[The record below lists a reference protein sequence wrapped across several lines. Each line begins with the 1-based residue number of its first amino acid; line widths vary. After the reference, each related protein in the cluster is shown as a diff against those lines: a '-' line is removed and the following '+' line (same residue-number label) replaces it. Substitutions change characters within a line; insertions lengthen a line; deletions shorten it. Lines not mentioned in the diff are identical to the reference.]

1 MENQIVVFKDGALEL
16 DVKIT
21 PEQDTV
27 WLRAEEMALLFDR
40 DRSVIQRHIRSI
52 FNENELDRSST
63 CAKFAQVQNEGIRS
77 VNRTYD
83 YYNLDVI
90 ISVGYRVK
98 SQRGIAFRKWASGV
112 LKQYLLAGYAIN
124 EKRMAAMNK
133 VIQIQSGI
141 IAGAV
146 GINAEDVLKVI
157 QEYSKALQLLD
168 DYDHQCIT
176 QPEGTACTNQLQY
189 EECMDL
195 IRKMDFSKDSTI
207 FGTEKEPG
215 KLEGILSAIYQ
226 SAFGQDVYPTLEE
239 KAANLL
245 YFIIKD
251 HAFNDGCKRI
261 GAALFLHFLNRNGVL
276 YRNGKQTLSEST
288 LAAITLLIA
297 ESDPKEKGVMIQ
309 IVMNFLR
316 WEWEEYENE

>member
-1 MENQIVVFKDGALEL
+1 MDNQIVVFKDGALEL

-27 WLRAEEMALLFDR
+27 WLSLEQLADLFEKNK
-40 DRSVIQRHIRSI
+40 STISRHIKKI
-52 FNENELDRSST
+52 FTEGELFSNSVV
-63 CAKFAQVQNEGIRS
+63 ANFATTASDGK
-77 VNRTYD
+77 TYNVS

-98 SQRGIAFRKWASGV
+98 SKRGIAFRKWASSV
-112 LKQYLLAGYAIN
+112 IKQYLLAGYAVN

-146 GINAEDVLKVI
+146 GINVEDVLKVI
-157 QEYSKALQLLD
+157 QEYSRALQLLD
-168 DYDHQCIT
+168 DYDHQCIM
-176 QPEGTACTNQLQY
+176 QPEGTSCAYQLQY
-189 EECMDL
+189 RECMDL
-195 IRKMDFSKDSTI
+195 IRKMNFSKDSSI

-215 KLEGILSAIYQ
+215 KLEGILSAIHQ

-261 GAALFLHFLNRNGVL
+261 GAALFLHFLNRNGAL
-276 YRNGKQTLSEST
+276 YRNGKQTISEST
-288 LAAITLLIA
+288 LAAITLLMA
-297 ESDPKEKGVMIQ
+297 ESDPKEKDVMIH

-316 WEWEEYENE
+316 WD

>member
-16 DVKIT
+16 DVKIS

-27 WLRAEEMALLFDR
+27 WLTLDQLAELFDKNK
-40 DRSVIQRHIRSI
+40 STISRHIKNV
-52 FNENELDRSST
+52 FTEGELTVDST
-63 CAKFAQVQNEGIRS
+63 VAKFATVQKEGSRDIKRQIEF
-77 VNRTYD
+77 
-83 YYNLDVI
+83 YNLDVI

-98 SQRGIAFRKWASGV
+98 SQRGIAFRKWASSV
-112 LKQYLLAGYAIN
+112 LKQYLLAGYAVN

-146 GINAEDVLKVI
+146 GINAADVLKVI

-168 DYDHQCIT
+168 DYDHQRIT
-176 QPEGTACTNQLQY
+176 QPEGTTCVYRLQY
-189 EECMDL
+189 EECIDL
-195 IRKMDFSKDSTI
+195 IRQMDFSKDSDI

-215 KLEGILSAIYQ
+215 KLEGILSSIYQ

-239 KAANLL
+239 KSANLL

-261 GAALFLHFLNRNGVL
+261 GAALFLYFLNKNGAL
-276 YRNGKQTLSEST
+276 YRNGKQTISEST

-297 ESDPKEKGVMIQ
+297 ESDPKEKDVMIQ

-316 WEWEEYENE
+316 WE

>member
-1 MENQIVVFKDGALEL
+1 MDNQIVVFKDGALEL

-27 WLRAEEMALLFDR
+27 WLSLEQLADLFEKNK
-40 DRSVIQRHIRSI
+40 STISRHIKNI
-52 FNENELDRSST
+52 FTEGELFSNSVV
-63 CAKFAQVQNEGIRS
+63 ANFATTASDGK
-77 VNRTYD
+77 TYNVS

-98 SQRGIAFRKWASGV
+98 SKRGIAFRKWASGV
-112 LKQYLLAGYAIN
+112 LKQYLLAGYAVN

-157 QEYSKALQLLD
+157 QEYSRALQLLD
-168 DYDHQCIT
+168 DYDHQCIM
-176 QPEGTACTNQLQY
+176 QPEGTSCAYQLQY
-189 EECMDL
+189 RECMDL
-195 IRKMDFSKDSTI
+195 IRKMNFSKDSSI

-215 KLEGILSAIYQ
+215 KLEGILSAIHQ

-261 GAALFLHFLNRNGVL
+261 GAALFLHFLNRNGAL
-276 YRNGKQTLSEST
+276 HRNGKQIINEST

-297 ESDPKEKGVMIQ
+297 ESDPKEKDVMIH

-316 WEWEEYENE
+316 WD

>member
-1 MENQIVVFKDGALEL
+1 MDNQIVIFKDGALEL

-21 PEQDTV
+21 PEDTV
-27 WLRAEEMALLFDR
+27 WLSLEQLADLFEKNK
-40 DRSVIQRHIRSI
+40 STISRHIKNI
-52 FNENELDRSST
+52 FTEGELFSNSVV
-63 CAKFAQVQNEGIRS
+63 ANFATTASDGK
-77 VNRTYD
+77 TYNVS

-98 SQRGIAFRKWASGV
+98 SKRGIAFRKWASSV
-112 LKQYLLAGYAIN
+112 IKQYLLAGYAVN

-133 VIQIQSGI
+133 
-141 IAGAV
+141 AGAV

-157 QEYSKALQLLD
+157 QEYSRALQLLD
-168 DYDHQCIT
+168 DYDHQCIM
-176 QPEGTACTNQLQY
+176 QPEGTTCAYQLQY

-215 KLEGILSAIYQ
+215 KLEGILSAIHQ

-261 GAALFLHFLNRNGVL
+261 GAALFLHFLNRNGAL
-276 YRNGKQTLSEST
+276 YRNGKQIINEST

-297 ESDPKEKGVMIQ
+297 ESDPKEKDVMIH

-316 WEWEEYENE
+316 WD

>member
-1 MENQIVVFKDGALEL
+1 MENQIVIFKDGALEL

-21 PEQDTV
+21 PELDTV
-27 WLRAEEMALLFDR
+27 WLTQAQMVELFNKNI
-40 DRSVIQRHIRSI
+40 STISRHLNNI
-52 FNENELDRSST
+52 FNESEVERKSNLRFMQIANSDKPVAFYS
-63 CAKFAQVQNEGIRS
+63 
-77 VNRTYD
+77 
-83 YYNLDVI
+83 LDVI

-98 SQRGIAFRKWASGV
+98 SKRGIAFRKWASGV
-112 LKQYLLAGYAIN
+112 LKQYLLAGYAVN

-157 QEYSKALQLLD
+157 QEYSRALQLLD
-168 DYDHQCIT
+168 DYDHQCIM
-176 QPEGTACTNQLQY
+176 QPEGTSCAYQLQY
-189 EECMDL
+189 RECMDL
-195 IRKMDFSKDSTI
+195 IRKMNFSKDSSI

-215 KLEGILSAIYQ
+215 KLEGILSAIHQ

-261 GAALFLHFLNRNGVL
+261 GAALFLHFLNRNGAL
-276 YRNGKQTLSEST
+276 HRNGKQIINEST

-297 ESDPKEKGVMIQ
+297 ESDPKEKDVMIH

-316 WEWEEYENE
+316 WD

>member
-1 MENQIVVFKDGALEL
+1 M
-16 DVKIT
+16 
-21 PEQDTV
+21 
-27 WLRAEEMALLFDR
+27 
-40 DRSVIQRHIRSI
+40 
-52 FNENELDRSST
+52 
-63 CAKFAQVQNEGIRS
+63 
-77 VNRTYD
+77 
-83 YYNLDVI
+83 
-90 ISVGYRVK
+90 GYRVK

-112 LKQYLLAGYAIN
+112 LKQYLLAGYAVN

-146 GINAEDVLKVI
+146 GINADDVLKVI

-168 DYDHQCIT
+168 DYDHQCIM
-176 QPEGTACTNQLQY
+176 QPEGTACTYQLQY

-207 FGTEKEPG
+207 FGTEKEPD
-215 KLEGILSAIYQ
+215 KLEGILSAIHQ

-261 GAALFLHFLNRNGVL
+261 GAALFLHFLNRNGAL
-276 YRNGKQTLSEST
+276 YRNGKQTVSEST

-297 ESDPKEKGVMIQ
+297 ESDPKEKDVMIQ

-316 WEWEEYENE
+316 WE

>member
-27 WLRAEEMALLFDR
+27 WLSLEQLADLFEKNK
-40 DRSVIQRHIRSI
+40 STISRHIKNI
-52 FNENELDRSST
+52 FTEGELFSNSVV
-63 CAKFAQVQNEGIRS
+63 ANFATTASDGK
-77 VNRTYD
+77 TYIVS

-98 SQRGIAFRKWASGV
+98 SKRGIAFRKWASGV
-112 LKQYLLAGYAIN
+112 LKQYLLTGYAVN

-157 QEYSKALQLLD
+157 QEYSRALQLLD
-168 DYDHQCIT
+168 DYDHQCIM
-176 QPEGTACTNQLQY
+176 QPEGTSCAYQLQY
-189 EECMDL
+189 RECMDL
-195 IRKMDFSKDSTI
+195 IRKMNFSKDSSI

-215 KLEGILSAIYQ
+215 KLEGILSAIHQ

-261 GAALFLHFLNRNGVL
+261 GAALFLHFLNRNGAL
-276 YRNGKQTLSEST
+276 HRNGKQIEST

-297 ESDPKEKGVMIQ
+297 ESDPKEKDVMIH

-316 WEWEEYENE
+316 WD

>member
-1 MENQIVVFKDGALEL
+1 MENQIVVFKDGVFEL
-16 DVKIT
+16 DVKVT

-27 WLRAEEMALLFDR
+27 WLRAEEMALLFGR
-40 DRSVIQRHIRSI
+40 DRSVIQRHIKSI
-52 FNENELDRSST
+52 FNENELDRDST
-63 CAKFAQVQNEGIRS
+63 CAKFAQVQTEGIRS
-77 VNRTYD
+77 VNRSFD

-98 SQRGIAFRKWASGV
+98 SKRGIAFRKWASSV
-112 LKQYLLAGYAIN
+112 LKQYLLAGYAVN

-157 QEYSKALQLLD
+157 QEYSRALQLLD
-168 DYDHQCIT
+168 DYDHQCIM
-176 QPEGTACTNQLQY
+176 QPEGTACAYQLQY

-215 KLEGILSAIYQ
+215 KLEGILSAIHQ

-261 GAALFLHFLNRNGVL
+261 GAALFLHFLNRNGAL
-276 YRNGKQTLSEST
+276 HRNGKQIISEST

-297 ESDPKEKGVMIQ
+297 ESDPKEKDVMIH

-316 WEWEEYENE
+316 WD

>member
-1 MENQIVVFKDGALEL
+1 MEKQIVVFKDGALEL

-27 WLRAEEMALLFDR
+27 WLTLDQLAELFDKNK
-40 DRSVIQRHIRSI
+40 STISRHIKNA
-52 FNENELDRSST
+52 FAEGELTVDST
-63 CAKFAQVQNEGIRS
+63 VAKFATVQKEG
-77 VNRTYD
+77 NRNIQRQIE

-98 SQRGIAFRKWASGV
+98 SQRGIAFRKWASSV
-112 LKQYLLAGYAIN
+112 LKQYLLAGYAVN
-124 EKRMAAMNK
+124 EKRLAAMNK

-146 GINAEDVLKVI
+146 GINTADVLKVI

-176 QPEGTACTNQLQY
+176 QPEGTACTYRLQY
-189 EECMDL
+189 NECMDL
-195 IRKMDFSKDSTI
+195 IQQMDFSKDSTI

-226 SAFGQDVYPTLEE
+226 SAFGQDVYPALEE

-261 GAALFLHFLNRNGVL
+261 GAALFLHFLNKNGAL
-276 YRNGKQTLSEST
+276 YRNGKQTISEST
-288 LAAITLLIA
+288 LAAITLLVA
-297 ESDPKEKGVMIQ
+297 ESDPKEKDVMIQ
-309 IVMNFLR
+309 IIMNFLN
-316 WEWEEYENE
+316 WDAGVPA

>member
-1 MENQIVVFKDGALEL
+1 MDNQIVVFKDGALEL

-27 WLRAEEMALLFDR
+27 WLSLEQLADLFEKNK
-40 DRSVIQRHIRSI
+40 STISRHIKNI
-52 FNENELDRSST
+52 FTEGELFSNSVV
-63 CAKFAQVQNEGIRS
+63 ANFATTASDGK
-77 VNRTYD
+77 TYNVS

-98 SQRGIAFRKWASGV
+98 SKRGIAFRKWASGV
-112 LKQYLLAGYAIN
+112 LKQYLLAGYAVN

-157 QEYSKALQLLD
+157 QEYSRALQLLD
-168 DYDHQCIT
+168 DYDHQCIM
-176 QPEGTACTNQLQY
+176 QPEGTSCAYQLQY
-189 EECMDL
+189 RECMDL
-195 IRKMDFSKDSTI
+195 IRKMNFSKDSSI

-215 KLEGILSAIYQ
+215 KLEGILSAIHQ

-261 GAALFLHFLNRNGVL
+261 GAALFLHFLNRNGAL
-276 YRNGKQTLSEST
+276 HRNGKQIISEST

-297 ESDPKEKGVMIQ
+297 ESDPKEKDVMIH
-309 IVMNFLR
+309 IVMYFLR
-316 WEWEEYENE
+316 WD

>member
-1 MENQIVVFKDGALEL
+1 MDNQIVVFKDGALEL

-27 WLRAEEMALLFDR
+27 WLSLEQLADLFEKNK
-40 DRSVIQRHIRSI
+40 STISRHIKNI
-52 FNENELDRSST
+52 FTEGELFSNSVV
-63 CAKFAQVQNEGIRS
+63 ANFATTASDGK
-77 VNRTYD
+77 TYNVS

-98 SQRGIAFRKWASGV
+98 SKRGIAFRKWASSV
-112 LKQYLLAGYAIN
+112 LKQYLLAGYAVN

-157 QEYSKALQLLD
+157 QEYSRALQLLD
-168 DYDHQCIT
+168 DYDHQCIM
-176 QPEGTACTNQLQY
+176 QPEGTSCAYQLQY
-189 EECMDL
+189 RECMDL
-195 IRKMDFSKDSTI
+195 IRKMNFSKDSSI

-215 KLEGILSAIYQ
+215 KLEGILSAIHQ

-276 YRNGKQTLSEST
+276 HRNGKQIISEST

-297 ESDPKEKGVMIQ
+297 ESDPKEKDVMIH

-316 WEWEEYENE
+316 WD

>member
-1 MENQIVVFKDGALEL
+1 MVDNQFVVFTDGDLEL

-27 WLRAEEMALLFDR
+27 WLSLDQLAELFDKNK
-40 DRSVIQRHIRSI
+40 STISRHIKNI
-52 FNENELDRSST
+52 FAEGELLSNSVV
-63 CAKFAQVQNEGIRS
+63 ANFATTASDGK
-77 VNRTYD
+77 TYNVS

-98 SQRGIAFRKWASGV
+98 SPRGIAFRRWASGV
-112 LKQYLLAGYAIN
+112 LKQYLLAGYAVN
-124 EKRMAAMNK
+124 EKRLAAMNK

-146 GINAEDVLKVI
+146 GINAADVLKVI
-157 QEYSKALQLLD
+157 QEYSRALQLLD
-168 DYDHQCIT
+168 DYDHQCVT
-176 QPEGTACTNQLQY
+176 QPEGTVCTYRLQY
-189 EECMDL
+189 NECMDL
-195 IRKMDFSKDSTI
+195 VHQMDFAKDSTI

-261 GAALFLHFLNRNGVL
+261 GAALFLHFLNKNAAL
-276 YRNGKQTLSEST
+276 YRNGKQTINEST
-288 LAAITLLIA
+288 LAAITLLVA
-297 ESDPKEKGVMIQ
+297 ESDPKEKDVMVQ
-309 IVMNFLR
+309 IIMNFLN
-316 WEWEEYENE
+316 WETGPC

>member
-1 MENQIVVFKDGALEL
+1 MDNQIVIFKDGALEL

-21 PEQDTV
+21 PELDTV
-27 WLRAEEMALLFDR
+27 WLSLEQLADLFEKNK
-40 DRSVIQRHIRSI
+40 STISRHIKNI
-52 FNENELDRSST
+52 FTEGELFSNSVV
-63 CAKFAQVQNEGIRS
+63 ANFATTASDGK
-77 VNRTYD
+77 TYNVS

-98 SQRGIAFRKWASGV
+98 SKRGIAFRKWASSV
-112 LKQYLLAGYAIN
+112 IKQYLLAGYAVN

-157 QEYSKALQLLD
+157 QEYSRALQLLD
-168 DYDHQCIT
+168 DYDHQCIM
-176 QPEGTACTNQLQY
+176 QPEGTTCAYQLQY

-215 KLEGILSAIYQ
+215 KLEGILSAIHQ

-261 GAALFLHFLNRNGVL
+261 GAALFLHFLNRNGAL
-276 YRNGKQTLSEST
+276 YRNGKQIINEST

-297 ESDPKEKGVMIQ
+297 ESDPKEKDVMIH

-316 WEWEEYENE
+316 WD

>member
-27 WLRAEEMALLFDR
+27 WLTQAQMVELFDKNV
-40 DRSVIQRHIRSI
+40 STISRHINNI
-52 FNENELDRSST
+52 FNKNEVDKKSNLRFMQIANSDKPVAFYS
-63 CAKFAQVQNEGIRS
+63 
-77 VNRTYD
+77 
-83 YYNLDVI
+83 LDVI
-90 ISVGYRVK
+90 ISVGYRVN
-98 SQRGIAFRKWASGV
+98 SQRGIAFRKWASSV
-112 LKQYLLAGYAIN
+112 LKQYLLAGYAVN

-146 GINAEDVLKVI
+146 GINAADVLKVI

-168 DYDHQCIT
+168 DYDHHCIM
-176 QPEGTACTNQLQY
+176 QPEGTACTYRIQY
-189 EECMDL
+189 DECMDL
-195 IRKMDFSKDSTI
+195 IHRMDFAKDSTI

-261 GAALFLHFLNRNGVL
+261 GAALFLHFLNKNAAL
-276 YRNGKQTLSEST
+276 YRNGKQTISEST
-288 LAAITLLIA
+288 LAAITLLVA
-297 ESDPKEKGVMIQ
+297 ESDPKEKDVMIQ
-309 IVMNFLR
+309 IIMNFLN
-316 WEWEEYENE
+316 WETSSC

>member
-27 WLRAEEMALLFDR
+27 WLSANQMAVLFSKDEKTIR
-40 DRSVIQRHIRSI
+40 KHINNI
-52 FNENELDRSST
+52 FAENELEAENNTQKMRVVGV
-63 CAKFAQVQNEGIRS
+63 KQS
-77 VNRTYD
+77 VAF
-83 YYNLDVI
+83 YNLDVI

-98 SQRGIAFRKWASGV
+98 SQRGIAFRRWASGV
-112 LKQYLLAGYAIN
+112 LKQYLLAGYAVN
-124 EKRMAAMNK
+124 EKRLAAMNK
-133 VIQIQSGI
+133 VIQIQSRI

-146 GINAEDVLKVI
+146 GINAADVLKVI
-157 QEYSKALQLLD
+157 QEYSRALQLLD
-168 DYDHQCIT
+168 DYDHQCVT
-176 QPEGTACTNQLQY
+176 HPEGTACTYRLQY
-189 EECMDL
+189 NECMDL
-195 IRKMDFSKDSTI
+195 VHQMDFAKDSTI

-261 GAALFLHFLNRNGVL
+261 GAALFLHFLNKNAAL
-276 YRNGKQTLSEST
+276 YRNGKQTINEST
-288 LAAITLLIA
+288 LAAITLLVA
-297 ESDPKEKGVMIQ
+297 ESDPKEKDVMVQ
-309 IVMNFLR
+309 IIMNFLN
-316 WEWEEYENE
+316 WETGPC

>member
-1 MENQIVVFKDGALEL
+1 MDNQIVVFKDGALEL

-27 WLRAEEMALLFDR
+27 WLSLEQLADLFEKNK
-40 DRSVIQRHIRSI
+40 STISRHIKNI
-52 FNENELDRSST
+52 FTEGELFSNSVV
-63 CAKFAQVQNEGIRS
+63 ANFATTASDGK
-77 VNRTYD
+77 TYNVS

-98 SQRGIAFRKWASGV
+98 SKRGIAFRKWASGV
-112 LKQYLLAGYAIN
+112 LKQYLLAGYAVN

-157 QEYSKALQLLD
+157 QEYSRALQLLD
-168 DYDHQCIT
+168 DYDHQCIM
-176 QPEGTACTNQLQY
+176 QPEGTSCAYQLQY
-189 EECMDL
+189 RECMDL
-195 IRKMDFSKDSTI
+195 IRKMNFSKDSSI

-215 KLEGILSAIYQ
+215 KLEGILSAIHQ

-261 GAALFLHFLNRNGVL
+261 GAALFLHFLNRNGAL
-276 YRNGKQTLSEST
+276 HRNGKQIISEST

-297 ESDPKEKGVMIQ
+297 ESDPKEKDVMIH

-316 WEWEEYENE
+316 WD

>member
-1 MENQIVVFKDGALEL
+1 MDNQIVVFKDGALEL

-27 WLRAEEMALLFDR
+27 WLSLEQLADLFEKNK
-40 DRSVIQRHIRSI
+40 STISRHIKNI
-52 FNENELDRSST
+52 FTEGELFSNSVV
-63 CAKFAQVQNEGIRS
+63 ANFATTASDGK
-77 VNRTYD
+77 TYNVS

-98 SQRGIAFRKWASGV
+98 SKRGIAFRKWASGV
-112 LKQYLLAGYAIN
+112 LKQYLLAGYAVN

-157 QEYSKALQLLD
+157 QEYSRALQLLD
-168 DYDHQCIT
+168 DYDHQCIM
-176 QPEGTACTNQLQY
+176 QPEGTSCAYQLQY
-189 EECMDL
+189 RECMDL
-195 IRKMDFSKDSTI
+195 IRKMNFSKDSSI

-215 KLEGILSAIYQ
+215 KLEGILSAIHQ

-276 YRNGKQTLSEST
+276 HRNGKQIISEST

-297 ESDPKEKGVMIQ
+297 ESDPKEKDVMIH

-316 WEWEEYENE
+316 WD

>member
-1 MENQIVVFKDGALEL
+1 MENQIVIFKDGALEL

-21 PEQDTV
+21 PELDTV
-27 WLRAEEMALLFDR
+27 WLTQAQMVELFNKNI
-40 DRSVIQRHIRSI
+40 STISRHINNI
-52 FNENELDRSST
+52 FNESEVERKSNLRFMQIANSDKPVAFYS
-63 CAKFAQVQNEGIRS
+63 
-77 VNRTYD
+77 
-83 YYNLDVI
+83 LDVI

-98 SQRGIAFRKWASGV
+98 SKRGIAFRKW
-112 LKQYLLAGYAIN
+112 
-124 EKRMAAMNK
+124 AMNK

-157 QEYSKALQLLD
+157 QEYSRALQLLD
-168 DYDHQCIT
+168 DYDHQCIM
-176 QPEGTACTNQLQY
+176 QPEGTSCAYQLQY
-189 EECMDL
+189 RECMDL
-195 IRKMDFSKDSTI
+195 IRKMNFSKDSSI

-215 KLEGILSAIYQ
+215 KLEGILSAIHQ

-276 YRNGKQTLSEST
+276 HRNGKQIISEST

-297 ESDPKEKGVMIQ
+297 ESDPKEKDVMIH

-316 WEWEEYENE
+316 WD

>member
-1 MENQIVVFKDGALEL
+1 MDNQIVVFKDGALEL

-27 WLRAEEMALLFDR
+27 WLSLEQLADLFEKNK
-40 DRSVIQRHIRSI
+40 STISRHIKNI
-52 FNENELDRSST
+52 FTEGELFSNSVV
-63 CAKFAQVQNEGIRS
+63 ANFATTASDGK
-77 VNRTYD
+77 TYNVS

-98 SQRGIAFRKWASGV
+98 SKRGIAFRKWASGV
-112 LKQYLLAGYAIN
+112 LKQYLLTGYAVN

-157 QEYSKALQLLD
+157 QEYSRALQLLD
-168 DYDHQCIT
+168 DYDHQCIM
-176 QPEGTACTNQLQY
+176 QPEGTACAYQLQY
-189 EECMDL
+189 RECMDL
-195 IRKMDFSKDSTI
+195 IRKMDFFKDSSI

-215 KLEGILSAIYQ
+215 KLEGILSAIHQ

-261 GAALFLHFLNRNGVL
+261 GAALFLHFLNRNGAL
-276 YRNGKQTLSEST
+276 YRNGKQIISEST

-297 ESDPKEKGVMIQ
+297 ESDPKEKDVMIH

-316 WEWEEYENE
+316 WD

>member
-16 DVKIT
+16 DVKIS

-27 WLRAEEMALLFDR
+27 WLTQTQITELFQR
-40 DRSVIQRHIRSI
+40 ERSVITKHINNI
-52 FNENELDRSST
+52 FKEGELVRNSV
-63 CAKFAQVQNEGIRS
+63 CANFAHTANDGKIYNV
-77 VNRTYD
+77 V

-98 SQRGIAFRKWASGV
+98 SQRGIAFRRWASSV
-112 LKQYLLAGYAIN
+112 LKQYLLAGYAVN

-146 GINAEDVLKVI
+146 GINAADVLKVI

-168 DYDHQCIT
+168 DYDHQRIT
-176 QPEGTACTNQLQY
+176 QPEGTACAYRLKY

-195 IRKMDFSKDSTI
+195 IRQMDFSKDSAI

-261 GAALFLHFLNRNGVL
+261 GAALFLYFLNKNGAL
-276 YRNGKQTLSEST
+276 YRNGKQTISEST

-297 ESDPKEKGVMIQ
+297 ESDPKEKDVMIQ

-316 WEWEEYENE
+316 WE

>member
-1 MENQIVVFKDGALEL
+1 MDNQFVVFTDGDLEL

-27 WLRAEEMALLFDR
+27 WLSLDQLAELFDKNK
-40 DRSVIQRHIRSI
+40 STISRHIKNI
-52 FNENELDRSST
+52 FAEGELLSNSVV
-63 CAKFAQVQNEGIRS
+63 ANFATTASDGK
-77 VNRTYD
+77 TYNVS

-98 SQRGIAFRKWASGV
+98 SPRGIAFRRWASGV
-112 LKQYLLAGYAIN
+112 LKQYLLAGYAVN
-124 EKRMAAMNK
+124 EKRLAAMNK

-146 GINAEDVLKVI
+146 GINAADVLKVI
-157 QEYSKALQLLD
+157 QEYSRALQLLD
-168 DYDHQCIT
+168 DYDHQCVT
-176 QPEGTACTNQLQY
+176 QPEGTVCTYRLQY
-189 EECMDL
+189 NECMDL
-195 IRKMDFSKDSTI
+195 VHQMDFAKDSTI

-261 GAALFLHFLNRNGVL
+261 GAALFLHFLNKNAAL
-276 YRNGKQTLSEST
+276 YRNGKQTINEST
-288 LAAITLLIA
+288 LAAITLLVA
-297 ESDPKEKGVMIQ
+297 ESDPKEKDVMVQ
-309 IVMNFLR
+309 IIMNFLN
-316 WEWEEYENE
+316 WETGPC

>member
-21 PEQDTV
+21 PEQNTV
-27 WLRAEEMALLFDR
+27 WLTLDQLAELFDKNK
-40 DRSVIQRHIRSI
+40 STVSRHIKNV
-52 FNENELDRSST
+52 FTEGELTADST
-63 CAKFAQVQNEGIRS
+63 VAKFATVQKEGH
-77 VNRTYD
+77 RTIKRQIE

-98 SQRGIAFRKWASGV
+98 SQRGIAFRKWASSV
-112 LKQYLLAGYAIN
+112 LKQYLLAGYAVN
-124 EKRMAAMNK
+124 EKRLAAMNK

-146 GINAEDVLKVI
+146 GINAADVLKVI

-176 QPEGTACTNQLQY
+176 QPEGTACTYRIQY
-189 EECMDL
+189 DECMDL
-195 IRKMDFSKDSTI
+195 IRQMDFAKDSTI

-261 GAALFLHFLNRNGVL
+261 GAALFLHFLNKNAAL
-276 YRNGKQTLSEST
+276 YRNGKQTINDST
-288 LAAITLLIA
+288 LAAITLLVA
-297 ESDPKEKGVMIQ
+297 ESDPKEKDVMIHV
-309 IVMNFLR
+309 IMNFLN
-316 WEWEEYENE
+316 WEAGPC

>member
-27 WLRAEEMALLFDR
+27 WLTQAQISELFQKER
-40 DRSVIQRHIRSI
+40 TVITKHINNV
-52 FNENELDRSST
+52 FKEGELDRNAV
-63 CAKFAQVQNEGIRS
+63 CANFAHTASDGK
-77 VNRTYD
+77 TYNVS
-83 YYNLDVI
+83 YYSLDVI

-98 SQRGIAFRKWASGV
+98 SQRGIAFRRWASGV
-112 LKQYLLAGYAIN
+112 LKQYLLAGYAVN
-124 EKRMAAMNK
+124 EKRLAAMNK

-146 GINAEDVLKVI
+146 GINAADVLKVI
-157 QEYSKALQLLD
+157 QEYSRALQLLD
-168 DYDHQCIT
+168 DYDHQCVT
-176 QPEGTACTNQLQY
+176 HPEGTACTYRLQY
-189 EECMDL
+189 NECMDL
-195 IRKMDFSKDSTI
+195 VHQMDFAKDSTI

-261 GAALFLHFLNRNGVL
+261 GAALFLHFLNKNAAL
-276 YRNGKQTLSEST
+276 YRNGKQTINEST
-288 LAAITLLIA
+288 LAAITLLVA
-297 ESDPKEKGVMIQ
+297 ESDPKEKDVMVQ
-309 IVMNFLR
+309 IIMNFLN
-316 WEWEEYENE
+316 WETDPC

>member
-1 MENQIVVFKDGALEL
+1 MQNRGEIVIYQTEDG
-16 DVKIT
+16 IT
-21 PEQDTV
+21 KLSVNLQDETV
-27 WLRAEEMALLFDR
+27 WLSLDQMAELFQR
-40 DRSVIQRHIRSI
+40 DKSTISRHIKNV
-52 FNENELDRSST
+52 FEEGELQRNSVV
-63 CAKFAQVQNEGIRS
+63 ANFATTASDGK
-77 VNRTYD
+77 TYNVS

-98 SQRGIAFRKWASGV
+98 SKRGIAFRKWASGV
-112 LKQYLLAGYAIN
+112 LKQYLLTGYAVN

-157 QEYSKALQLLD
+157 QEYSRALQLLD
-168 DYDHQCIT
+168 DYDHQCIM
-176 QPEGTACTNQLQY
+176 QPEGTACAYQLQY
-189 EECMDL
+189 RECIDL

-215 KLEGILSAIYQ
+215 KLEGILSAIHQ

-261 GAALFLHFLNRNGVL
+261 GAALFLHFLHRNGVL
-276 YRNGKQTLSEST
+276 HRNGKQIISEST

-297 ESDPKEKGVMIQ
+297 ESDPKEKDVMIH

-316 WEWEEYENE
+316 WD

>member
-1 MENQIVVFKDGALEL
+1 MDNQIVIFKDGALEL

-21 PEQDTV
+21 PELDTV
-27 WLRAEEMALLFDR
+27 WLSLEQLADLFEKNK
-40 DRSVIQRHIRSI
+40 STISRHIKNI
-52 FNENELDRSST
+52 FTEGELFSNSVV
-63 CAKFAQVQNEGIRS
+63 ANFATTASDGK
-77 VNRTYD
+77 TYNVS

-98 SQRGIAFRKWASGV
+98 SKRGIAFRKWASSV
-112 LKQYLLAGYAIN
+112 IKQYLLAGYAVN

-157 QEYSKALQLLD
+157 QEYSRALQLLD
-168 DYDHQCIT
+168 DYDHQCIK
-176 QPEGTACTNQLQY
+176 QPEGTTCAYQLQY

-215 KLEGILSAIYQ
+215 KLEGILSAIHQ

-261 GAALFLHFLNRNGVL
+261 GAALFLHFLNRNGAL
-276 YRNGKQTLSEST
+276 HRNGKQIINEST

-297 ESDPKEKGVMIQ
+297 ESDPKEKDVMIH

-316 WEWEEYENE
+316 WD

>member
-1 MENQIVVFKDGALEL
+1 MENQFVVFKDGALEL

-27 WLRAEEMALLFDR
+27 WLSLDQLAELFDKNK
-40 DRSVIQRHIRSI
+40 STISRHIKNI
-52 FNENELDRSST
+52 FAEGELLSNSVV
-63 CAKFAQVQNEGIRS
+63 ANFATTASDGK
-77 VNRTYD
+77 TYNVS

-98 SQRGIAFRKWASGV
+98 SQRGIAFRRWASGV
-112 LKQYLLAGYAIN
+112 LKQYLLAGYAVN
-124 EKRMAAMNK
+124 EKRLAAMNK

-146 GINAEDVLKVI
+146 GINAADVLKVI
-157 QEYSKALQLLD
+157 QEYSRALQLLD
-168 DYDHQCIT
+168 DYDHQCVT
-176 QPEGTACTNQLQY
+176 QPEGTVCTYRLQY
-189 EECMDL
+189 NECMDL
-195 IRKMDFSKDSTI
+195 VHQMDFAKDSTI

-261 GAALFLHFLNRNGVL
+261 GAALFLHFLNKNAAL
-276 YRNGKQTLSEST
+276 YRNGKQTINEST
-288 LAAITLLIA
+288 LAAITLLVA
-297 ESDPKEKGVMIQ
+297 ESDPKEKDVMVQ
-309 IVMNFLR
+309 IIMNFLN
-316 WEWEEYENE
+316 WETGL